1 VSSVWRRFRLL
12 RIASRNI
19 LGCLITIK
27 ENSRRASRACR
38 KCNSIFSSATDKLE
52 STLIVRMADQQS
64 RLRSDT
70 AGRWESSPFVQKP
83 HSDKTYQD
91 VALTVLDD
99 DSSIRLPFAQ
109 HLGFLRESYDLWRK
123 TRCDK
128 KKERNDEGK
137 TQSLI

>member
-1 VSSVWRRFRLL
+1 
-12 RIASRNI
+12 
-19 LGCLITIK
+19 
-27 ENSRRASRACR
+27 
-38 KCNSIFSSATDKLE
+38 
-52 STLIVRMADQQS
+52 MADQQS

-123 TRCDK
+123 TLCDK